1 LFRQLREIDGGI
13 EAMLVTGFAS
23 VETSQAAV
31 AAGMR
36 RVVEKPVD
44 VPNLLSLIG
53 DALA

>member
-1 LFRQLREIDGGI
+1 
-13 EAMLVTGFAS
+13 MLVTAFAS
-23 VETSQAAV
+23 TETSEAAA